1 MVCPMCIIDG
11 AIIASC
17 RFFGV
22 PDVVTT
28 FLLGILTLSL
38 AIVTLRW
45 IKEKLLLE
53 KTYRGS
59 LVFITAVYSTLT
71 ILAMRLVG
79 MF

>member
-1 MVCPMCIIDG
+1 MVCPVCIIDG

-17 RFFGV
+17 RFLGF
-22 PDVVTT
+22 PDAITA

-45 IKEKLLLE
+45 LKEKLLLE

-59 LVFITAVYSTLT
+59 LVFILAVYSTLT